1 MRKSRVVNLGDNI
14 LCETFLFLVQRELQ
28 RQQGRAT
35 HFHCLPQSTQSCRQT
50 GVAVVL
56 PPLRTARVA
65 NRTENGAYSVLAV
78 FGQSKSKGA
87 GEKKQQLWP
96 VTCAPSPYSSPS
108 TRCGGV
114 CVCCCCCGGAAVATF
129 YCFCCIAKQQQ
140 QQRRSG
146 PCGGGWACWS
156 WWFRGCSV

>member
-35 HFHCLPQSTQSCRQT
+35 HSHCLPQSTQGCRQT

-56 PPLRTARVA
+56 PPPRTARVA
-65 NRTENGAYSVLAV
+65 NRTENGAQCARC
-78 FGQSKSKGA
+78 F
-87 GEKKQQLWP
+87 WP
-96 VTCAPSPYSSPS
+96 VQKQRRRRKETTTLARELCPFPILLSLHKVW
-108 TRCGGV
+108 G
-114 CVCCCCCGGAAVATF
+114 CVCAGAAVGALLLPHF
-129 YCFCCIAKQQQ
+129 IVFVVLPSSSS
-140 QQRRSG
+140 RSG
-146 PCGGGWACWS
+146 PWGGGWACWS